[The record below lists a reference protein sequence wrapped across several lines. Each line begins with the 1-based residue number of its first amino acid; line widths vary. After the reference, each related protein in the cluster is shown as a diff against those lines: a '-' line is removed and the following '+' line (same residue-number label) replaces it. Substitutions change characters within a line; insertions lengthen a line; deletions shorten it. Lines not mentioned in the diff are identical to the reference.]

1 MIIGIGIDTVAV
13 SRIARLIEERGDQ
26 FLKKVFTKREI
37 EEGLKRKDSSD
48 FFAARFAAREA
59 FLKALGTGYG
69 RGLGLKEIGVAA
81 SDLGQPRFEFSERAM
96 EALKGRGADT
106 SHLSLTHDGGIAIA
120 VAILEKA

>member
-1 MIIGIGIDTVAV
+1 MIIGIGIDIVAV

-26 FLKKVFTKREI
+26 FLGKVFTKHEI
-37 EEGLKRKDSSD
+37 EEGLKRNDSPE

-69 RGLGLKEIGVAA
+69 RGLGLKEIAVAA
-81 SDLGQPRFEFSERAM
+81 SELGQPRFELSDRAQ
-96 EALKGRGADT
+96 EALEARGADS
-106 SHLSLTHDGGIAIA
+106 SHLSLTHDGGVATA